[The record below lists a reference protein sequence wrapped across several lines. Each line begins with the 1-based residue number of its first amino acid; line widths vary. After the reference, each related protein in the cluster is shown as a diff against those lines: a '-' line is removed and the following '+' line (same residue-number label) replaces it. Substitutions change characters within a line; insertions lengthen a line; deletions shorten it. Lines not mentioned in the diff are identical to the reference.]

1 MDALIDAIGTVELT
15 DACKDAIDAA
25 RSAYDALTDV
35 QRTLVEKLD
44 VLEAAEQTY
53 ADLEAGAGTDPDEP
67 TDDDRAAAAAV
78 DALIDAIGTVELT
91 DACKDAIDAARSAY
105 DALTDVQKPLVE
117 KLDALEAAEA
127 EYAGLEAGAGTAEG
141 ATVSG
146 FALAQGLARVAVMAA
161 ALAEGDLDPADP
173 ALPAEPTEADRA
185 VAAAVDGVIGA
196 IGTVEL
202 TEGCRARIDAAQAAY
217 AALTEVQKGL
227 VTKLADLTAAEQQYR
242 ALEEEAKNPKP
253 EEPKLPKPEQW
264 QDVTTTVTDGEGYYR
279 FDNLPV
285 VDELGKPYE
294 YRIRMVNPAGTEY
307 IAAVNVGGDDNA
319 DNDLHPADGTAD
331 SAGMGYSDPLEVLLK
346 RGSMQAASRATVAD
360 EGDADSAGDGIEGD
374 EPDQPDQPQAPGDA
388 DGSQQ
393 PGASVWVYAPTAYGH
408 AFQML
413 NANQWTREAGQ
424 AVDPAFY
431 LEPPE
436 EEPEPPTPVVPDP
449 EDPEP
454 PVPDDPKK
462 PAIPLPKPPLS
473 FFPQTGDSIAMVLAM
488 ALVAA
493 AALALLLVA
502 WRRRKQEEEE

>member
-1 MDALIDAIGTVELT
+1 
-15 DACKDAIDAA
+15 AA
-25 RSAYDALTDV
+25 S
-35 QRTLVEKLD
+35 
-44 VLEAAEQTY
+44 
-53 ADLEAGAGTDPDEP
+53 
-67 TDDDRAAAAAV
+67 AV

-91 DACKDAIDAARSAY
+91 EACKAAIGAARAAY

-117 KLDALEAAEA
+117 KLDVLEAAEQS
-127 EYAGLEAGAGTAEG
+127 YADLEAGAGTAEG

-146 FALAQGLARVAVMAA
+146 LAVARGVAQVAAMAA

-185 VAAAVDGVIGA
+185 VASAVDAVIGA

-217 AALTEVQKGL
+217 ASLTEVQKGL

-253 EEPKLPKPEQW
+253 EDPKLPKPEQW
-264 QDVTTTVTDGEGYYR
+264 QDVTDTVTDGNGYYR

-285 VDELGKPYE
+285 VDEKGKPYE
-294 YRIRMVNPAGTEY
+294 YRIRMVNPAGAEY

-331 SAGMGYSDPLEVLLK
+331 SAGMGYTDPLEVLLK
-346 RGSMQAASRATVAD
+346 RGSMQAASSRAAAD
-360 EGDADSAGDGIEGD
+360 VNGTEDGN
-374 EPDQPDQPQAPGDA
+374 PDQPQAPGDA
-388 DGSQQ
+388 GGSQR
-393 PGASVWVYAPTAYGH
+393 PGTSVWVYAPTAYGH

-431 LEPPE
+431 LEPPKE
-436 EEPEPPTPVVPDP
+436 DPEPPEPVVPDP
-449 EDPEP
+449 EVPEP

-462 PAIPLPKPPLS
+462 PATPLPKPPLS

-502 WRRRKQEEEE
+502 WRRRKKEEEE